1 MAGKEFVVDKA
12 MCMCKYGAAPGKLM
26 VTDNQFFRLNGTK
39 LCASTMTLGN
49 VIYPPGFGICK
60 VNPMFP
66 KPCVPAITQWNGQFS
81 KITMMGGNPLT
92 DKSKGTC
99 SCGGPDC
106 IEFMQTGQ
114 IPVPGSKQMQQATG
128 EHQGELDAMGD
139 PSALT
144 KHPVDTPTS
153 LLLKEGNI
161 LVKAVKGEAE
171 SFSGQTLI
179 YEVEHYN
186 TPIVSDEIRSHV
198 KWKVTIGE
206 KEETVDQPGTDV
218 LELSVKEEWQ
228 GKKLCVQAY
237 INQPS
242 DNVKVNTQ
250 IKKWEF
256 PIIVDRY
263 KMPGLNDT
271 GTDIA
276 DDMAYGYG
284 VNTKKCVYSTL
295 LIKQLIESYEQ
306 KHENK
311 KIDNI
316 LSNSIDYDPEPPM
329 FSTSSL
335 DTKQK
340 MERYIRV
347 KNAKAIYS
355 KEDFPKIS
363 SRIQEGV
370 RFLRK
375 GGNDFTD
382 EELFADFEAMAKLAF
397 SSLNSEMRGN
407 IVRMIAKFRQNNG
420 GVYEDSV
427 LTDHIKKHP
436 STIRYCNQLETYIKK
451 ELQDSKGDV
460 STLEDIKIFFKG
472 ERDLLE
478 DILKKRV
485 NDKYHKKDFSLTP
498 VYDAGFI
505 SFKNIGRKTEQIKNA
520 TQGYT
525 IALNDIWSTEVIIKK
540 YVLNG
545 NSYTVD
551 YRVTLW
557 DHFGLDA
564 PDLEAN
570 KVAAYGA
577 GFRAWFILQHFR
589 GYKPFITKITFDKT
603 FKGKI
608 Q

>member
-1 MAGKEFVVDKA
+1 
-12 MCMCKYGAAPGKLM
+12 M

-228 GKKLCVQAY
+228 GKNFVCKL
-237 INQPS
+237 I
-242 DNVKVNTQ
+242 
-250 IKKWEF
+250 
-256 PIIVDRY
+256 
-263 KMPGLNDT
+263 
-271 GTDIA
+271 
-276 DDMAYGYG
+276 
-284 VNTKKCVYSTL
+284 
-295 LIKQLIESYEQ
+295 
-306 KHENK
+306 
-311 KIDNI
+311 
-316 LSNSIDYDPEPPM
+316 
-329 FSTSSL
+329 STSLLTMSKSIPKSKNGSFLSL
-335 DTKQK
+335 LTGIKC
-340 MERYIRV
+340 
-347 KNAKAIYS
+347 
-355 KEDFPKIS
+355 
-363 SRIQEGV
+363 
-370 RFLRK
+370 
-375 GGNDFTD
+375 
-382 EELFADFEAMAKLAF
+382 
-397 SSLNSEMRGN
+397 RG
-407 IVRMIAKFRQNNG
+407 
-420 GVYEDSV
+420 
-427 LTDHIKKHP
+427 
-436 STIRYCNQLETYIKK
+436 
-451 ELQDSKGDV
+451 
-460 STLEDIKIFFKG
+460 
-472 ERDLLE
+472 
-478 DILKKRV
+478 
-485 NDKYHKKDFSLTP
+485 
-498 VYDAGFI
+498 
-505 SFKNIGRKTEQIKNA
+505 
-520 TQGYT
+520 
-525 IALNDIWSTEVIIKK
+525 
-540 YVLNG
+540 
-545 NSYTVD
+545 
-551 YRVTLW
+551 
-557 DHFGLDA
+557 
-564 PDLEAN
+564 
-570 KVAAYGA
+570 
-577 GFRAWFILQHFR
+577 
-589 GYKPFITKITFDKT
+589 
-603 FKGKI
+603 
-608 Q
+608 